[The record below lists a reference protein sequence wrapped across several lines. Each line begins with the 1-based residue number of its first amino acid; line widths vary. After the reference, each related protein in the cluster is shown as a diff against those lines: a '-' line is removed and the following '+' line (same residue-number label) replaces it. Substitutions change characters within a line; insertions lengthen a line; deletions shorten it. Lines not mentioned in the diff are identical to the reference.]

1 MNPNTH
7 EFEALTAETPKE
19 WDRFEVGEVVTIK
32 NTKLVIESIG
42 TRELRLR
49 PWRVDDDIA
58 QALGVKPAESYR
70 ERLER
75 RIRERTAEAKAKDD
89 E

>member
-7 EFEALTAETPKE
+7 EFESLTAETPKE

-42 TRELRLR
+42 TRELKLR
-49 PWRVDDDIA
+49 PWRPDDDVA
-58 QALGVKPAESYR
+58 AAFRGAYPPETYR
-70 ERLER
+70 QRLER
-75 RIRERTAEAKAKDD
+75 KIRERNK
-89 E
+89 

>member
-7 EFEALTAETPKE
+7 EFEAEAAETPKE
-19 WDRFEVGEVVTIK
+19 WDRFAVGEVVTIK

-49 PWRVDDDIA
+49 PYRPDDAISE
-58 QALGVKPAESYR
+58 ALGGAKPAETYAQ
-70 ERLER
+70 RLER
-75 RIRERTAEAKAKDD
+75 KIRERKAAG